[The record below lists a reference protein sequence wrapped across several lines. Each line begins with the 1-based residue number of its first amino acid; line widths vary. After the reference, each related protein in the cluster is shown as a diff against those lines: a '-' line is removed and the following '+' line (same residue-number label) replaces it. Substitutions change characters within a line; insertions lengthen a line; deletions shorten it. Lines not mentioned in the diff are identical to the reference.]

1 MGVILLVSAIIWFK
15 RHVKS
20 LYRLFL
26 LWTEI
31 MILSR
36 SDLLEAVKRGYLVI
50 EPFSEEIVRENG
62 IDLRIGDEIAILLNN
77 PEPLDP
83 DNIARYDL
91 REYYKV
97 VKIDKGF
104 ILQPYMKVLVS
115 TLEYIKMPDDVA
127 GFVELRSTFARLG
140 LSIPPTIVD
149 AGFEGQ
155 LTLEVHG
162 GAFPVLLKRGM
173 RFAHV
178 VFMKLLSKTEPYRG
192 KYQGQ
197 RGVTLPK

>member
-1 MGVILLVSAIIWFK
+1 
-15 RHVKS
+15 
-20 LYRLFL
+20 
-26 LWTEI
+26 
-31 MILSR
+31 MILSKN
-36 SDLLEAVKRGYLVI
+36 DLLKAINEGYLIVN
-50 EPFSEEIVRENG
+50 PFNEEIVRENG
-62 IDLRIGDEIAILLNN
+62 IDLRIGNEIAILLNN

-83 DNIARYDL
+83 DNIANYDL
-91 REYYKV
+91 REYYKI

-104 ILQPYMKVLVS
+104 VLQPYMKVLVS
-115 TLEYIKMPDDVA
+115 TLEYIKMPNDVA

-162 GAFPVLLKRGM
+162 GAFPVLLKKGM

-192 KYQGQ
+192 RYQGQ

>member
-1 MGVILLVSAIIWFK
+1 M
-15 RHVKS
+15 
-20 LYRLFL
+20 
-26 LWTEI
+26 LWSEI

-36 SDLLEAVKRGYLVI
+36 TDLLDAVKKGYLVI
-50 EPFSEEIVRENG
+50 EPFNDEIVRENG

-83 DNIARYDL
+83 DNILKHDL
-91 REYYKV
+91 QEYYKI
-97 VKIDKGF
+97 VKIDRAF

-115 TLEYIKMPDDVA
+115 TLEYIKMPNDIA

-140 LSIPPTIVD
+140 LSIPPTIID

-197 RGVTLPK
+197 RGVTLPR